1 MGRRHRHVIDENDE
15 ENLGGDGGDDDDD
28 GDDDVYMYPTDMHPD
43 EQHAYREAVRA
54 SKVVEWNRQ
63 QEEHFIKGKRKTG
76 ESSHPTNPTTR
87 QMRKSQSGR
96 YSDLSLP
103 DAPSLYKSS
112 AARQKTV
119 KNLFKGGAIK
129 ETMGRLISKFFI
141 YESVPPSKADSH
153 HFKNMIVGAQQAG
166 MGIEPLSPYEIKHK
180 YLDMEY
186 KDMEA
191 YVNIQREKWKTYGCT
206 IMFDG
211 WTEPTKC
218 IINFMVYSKGSTI
231 FLKSV
236 DASNNIKD
244 NKYIYGLLKDVIKE
258 VGKKNVVQIVTD
270 NGSAFVKAG
279 KLLMKKYNLYWT
291 SCAAHCIDLM
301 FEDIGKRTSVA
312 DLITKARKITNFIYN
327 HGWLLAQ
334 MRKVCG
340 GDIVRPGAT
349 RFATN
354 YIALDSLLKKKA
366 NLKKVFISDE
376 WAQHNLSRTLIG
388 KKVESLM
395 FDHAYWERVGKLV
408 SIYEALYTVLRIVD
422 SEVVP
427 TMPFVY
433 ELIRVMKENLIRL
446 NAKEW
451 VLEIIADCWDRTL
464 KHPLHAAAFFL
475 NPRFQYKRGV
485 GTDPDLLQAVH
496 EVFAKL
502 DPTSEGLSQFGNEIR
517 DMEAE
522 HDKVAEKDY
531 LDLLDIAIEV
541 GEEEDN
547 QLFQWVRPLHLDDE
561 DGNLVIT
568 TQKKLQPLQASHL
581 DPRIAAHVR
590 EAGVDVDRVL
600 SEEVHTDSFSQ
611 DTRDSFRQGISQPT
625 ITSRPSFDSTSVE
638 HSSRPSA
645 TGTSASGYDGSRGE
659 GTNDG
664 SDPGNDEEDVRQ
676 QQQSGQPLAF
686 TCEDDFT
693 HCTQDE
699 DHGSRRAGPGVGAI
713 GKPYRGRQRRMMPY
727 NEDSLL
733 ASFESMSVETQFS
746 DSSNEANI
754 YAPYAMSYGQPQNL
768 SSSTDEEYERYNYPS
783 STQMPYY
790 LPHQLQQQGFQTST
804 WENPGFPIHGQV
816 VGRTQ
821 EIYAWHVR
829 TYNQY
834 YRNSMSWYEYCL
846 QQDGLSSSN
855 NNK

>member
-1 MGRRHRHVIDENDE
+1 
-15 ENLGGDGGDDDDD
+15 
-28 GDDDVYMYPTDMHPD
+28 
-43 EQHAYREAVRA
+43 
-54 SKVVEWNRQ
+54 
-63 QEEHFIKGKRKTG
+63 
-76 ESSHPTNPTTR
+76 
-87 QMRKSQSGR
+87 MRKSQSVR
-96 YSDLSLP
+96 YSDASLP

-166 MGIEPLSPYEIKHK
+166 MGIEPPSPYEIKHK

-206 IMFDG
+206 IMSDG
-211 WTEPTKC
+211 WTGPTKLS
-218 IINFMVYSKGSTI
+218 IINFMVYSK
-231 FLKSV
+231 
-236 DASNNIKD
+236 
-244 NKYIYGLLKDVIKE
+244 
-258 VGKKNVVQIVTD
+258 D

-291 SCAAHCIDLM
+291 PCAAHCIDLM

-327 HGWLLAQ
+327 HSWLLAQ

-388 KKVESLM
+388 KEVESLM

-446 NAKEW
+446 NVKEW
-451 VLEIIADCWDRTL
+451 VLEIIADRWDRTL
-464 KHPLHAAAFFL
+464 KHPLYAVAFFL
-475 NPRFQYKRGV
+475 NPRFQYKSGV

-502 DPTSEGLSQFGNEIR
+502 DPTSEGLSQFGNEIILFR
-517 DMEAE
+517 DAKRGFGDRAAIASSQKWFPLNGGSCM
-522 HDKVAEKDY
+522 DIT
-531 LDLLDIAIEV
+531 LL
-541 GEEEDN
+541 
-547 QLFQWVRPLHLDDE
+547 H
-561 DGNLVIT
+561 
-568 TQKKLQPLQASHL
+568 
-581 DPRIAAHVR
+581 
-590 EAGVDVDRVL
+590 
-600 SEEVHTDSFSQ
+600 
-611 DTRDSFRQGISQPT
+611 
-625 ITSRPSFDSTSVE
+625 
-638 HSSRPSA
+638 
-645 TGTSASGYDGSRGE
+645 
-659 GTNDG
+659 
-664 SDPGNDEEDVRQ
+664 
-676 QQQSGQPLAF
+676 
-686 TCEDDFT
+686 
-693 HCTQDE
+693 
-699 DHGSRRAGPGVGAI
+699 
-713 GKPYRGRQRRMMPY
+713 
-727 NEDSLL
+727 
-733 ASFESMSVETQFS
+733 
-746 DSSNEANI
+746 
-754 YAPYAMSYGQPQNL
+754 
-768 SSSTDEEYERYNYPS
+768 
-783 STQMPYY
+783 
-790 LPHQLQQQGFQTST
+790 
-804 WENPGFPIHGQV
+804 
-816 VGRTQ
+816 
-821 EIYAWHVR
+821 
-829 TYNQY
+829 
-834 YRNSMSWYEYCL
+834 
-846 QQDGLSSSN
+846 
-855 NNK
+855 